1 MRRIGPKT
9 TLVQRYQNKGI
20 QHMQASPTC
29 MGKSPMVKVI
39 LEARKEVDM
48 ESTAQDAMYTQN
60 TTDATYQGR
69 SNSQSSIAHKMMVSA
84 TAA

>member
-1 MRRIGPKT
+1 
-9 TLVQRYQNKGI
+9 
-20 QHMQASPTC
+20 MQASATC

-39 LEARKEVDM
+39 LEARTEVDM

-60 TTDATYQGR
+60 TADPTYHGR
-69 SNSQSSIAHKMMVSA
+69 STSQSSTVHKTMEIA

>member
-1 MRRIGPKT
+1 
-9 TLVQRYQNKGI
+9 
-20 QHMQASPTC
+20 MQARATC
-29 MGKSPMVKVI
+29 MGNSPMVKVI
-39 LEARKEVDM
+39 LEARTAVDM